1 MARQP
6 TRLWIVAADTPK
18 KKQYVRCI
26 KQISKNITDFEV
38 IIRTTSDPRK
48 VKNVD
53 ILLLLLE
60 AKSFA
65 LSVIEKLLSELNK
78 RTICLI
84 DTQINDKEFLKKI
97 VQVPNQ
103 VFLFPSTWLENGLCE
118 VILQR
123 IVQDWRTQLIID
135 ESIRAND
142 SLLKNLPGMAYRCIN
157 DISWTMRYVSM
168 GCRELTGYSPEDL
181 IDNKTIAYNTLI
193 FADDREMVN
202 DEIQNAIEKN
212 KQYQI
217 VYRIKTAE
225 GTPKWVW
232 EKGNAFRSLDTGDY
246 FLEGFI
252 TDITD
257 RVMAQRELIE
267 SQVKLKN
274 IYNTVAIGLGS
285 TKNGVFHEVNDY
297 FCDLLQFTRS
307 DLIGREAS
315 SLFLLKDTEHPISD
329 IFLGE
334 AEVSTHAKLRRKDGE
349 LLDILLTASRIEET
363 VGSEMVSFAVLD
375 LTKQTQLKNLLDE
388 SEAKSRSI
396 IDHMHEGV
404 ILTSEMGVVIEFSD
418 IAAQMI
424 DLKKQEVLGQ
434 SLIKLMDKIEKEQ
447 IVKIKNQNWEAFF
460 NDVLA
465 SRDAKQINKEWEG
478 EIRNPSGEYRFCHI
492 EFFTIATPNGNR
504 LAIIVRD
511 INDSKR
517 HERELQ
523 FLVDISNAIRKSPN
537 DIIAIRKA
545 VLDTLTNLLGFHS
558 ITLASFE
565 DNRDIGSI
573 VELRGITP
581 DKLGKKVSWLNC
593 IQQKTLFEES
603 VYSICDECMKQIFD
617 ESIDPA
623 VFKTRISIPLIFGNH
638 KIAIIFLI
646 HQDEFTDYEFR
657 LLKAVSN
664 IVANAMNQAILFQR
678 TEQRLKRLESLHVI
692 DQSISG
698 LFNLDLTNRIILD
711 QAKEQLEADAGDI
724 LILNTATNM
733 MEYSASFGL
742 MQVNIDEQRVHL
754 SHSMAG
760 QVLMSRDP
768 CIVPDIEKEE
778 IPFIM
783 DHLHRCGF
791 HSYFAYPLVAKGEP
805 KGVIE
810 IYFQNPYQ
818 PDTEWINFLHS
829 LATQAG
835 IAIDNIQLFEKMK
848 RLRYD

>member
-6 TRLWIVAADTPK
+6 TRLWIVAAETPK
-18 KKQYVRCI
+18 KDYYTRCI
-26 KQISKNITDFEV
+26 KRISKQIEDFKV
-38 IIRTTSDPRK
+38 IIRTTSDLWK
-48 VKNVD
+48 VKEVD
-53 ILLLLLE
+53 ILILLLE
-60 AKSFA
+60 PDSFE
-65 LSVIEKLLSELNK
+65 LSSVEKFLSELDK
-78 RTICLI
+78 KTICLI
-84 DTQINDKEFLKKI
+84 NAEFGDKELLKKI
-97 VQVPNQ
+97 VQYPHQ
-103 VFLFPSTWLENGLCE
+103 VFLFPPAWLENGLCE

-123 IVQDWRTQLIID
+123 IAQDRQTQLIID

-157 DISWTMRYVSM
+157 DPSWTMKYVSM
-168 GCRELTGYSPEDL
+168 GCMQLTGYAPQDL
-181 IDNKTIAYNTLI
+181 IDNKKIAYSTLI
-193 FADDREMVN
+193 VVDDRKMVN
-202 DEIQNAIEKN
+202 DEIQNAIKKN
-212 KQYQI
+212 QQYQI
-217 VYRIKTAE
+217 VYRINTAE
-225 GTPKWVW
+225 GSLRWVW

-252 TDITD
+252 TDISD
-257 RVMAQRELIE
+257 RVIAQRELIE

-297 FCDLLQFTRS
+297 FCDLLQYSRS

-315 SLFLLKDTEHPISD
+315 SLFLLKDTEHPVSD
-329 IFLGE
+329 IFLGK

-349 LLDILLTASRIEET
+349 LLDILLTASWIKADE
-363 VGSEMVSFAVLD
+363 GSEMVSFAVLD

-388 SEAKSRSI
+388 STAKSRSI

-404 ILTSEMGVVIEFSD
+404 ILTSETGEVIEFSD

-424 DLKKQEVLGQ
+424 DLVKQEVLGLPITQ
-434 SLIKLMDKIEKEQ
+434 LMNRVEKEQ
-447 IVKIKNQNWEAFF
+447 IVKLTNQNWEAFI

-465 SRDAKQINKEWEG
+465 SRDTKRIDSDWEG
-478 EIRNPSGEYRFCHI
+478 EIRHPSGEYRYYHI
-492 EFFTIATPNGNR
+492 DFFSIATPNGNR

-511 INDSKR
+511 INDRKR

-523 FLVDISNAIRKSPN
+523 FLVDISNAIRRSPN
-537 DIIAIRKA
+537 DIVTIRKA

-558 ITLASFE
+558 IALASFE
-565 DNRDIGSI
+565 DNRDTGSI
-573 VELRGITP
+573 VELRGISP
-581 DKLGKKVSWLNC
+581 DKLGKKISWQNC
-593 IQQKTLFEES
+593 IQQQTLFEDT
-603 VYSICDECMKQIFD
+603 VYSVCDECMRQIFN
-617 ESIDPA
+617 EKIDPA
-623 VFKTRISIPLIFGNH
+623 VFKTRISIPLVFGNH

-646 HQDEFTDYEFR
+646 HRDEFTEYEFR

-742 MQVNIDEQRVHL
+742 NQVNVEVQRVHL

-768 CIVPDIEKEE
+768 CVVPDIEEKE
-778 IPFIM
+778 IPFVM

-791 HSYFAYPLVAKGEP
+791 RSYFAYPLVAKGEP
-805 KGVIE
+805 KGVME
-810 IYFQNPYQ
+810 IYFQRPYQ
-818 PDTEWINFLHS
+818 PDTEWLNFLQS

-848 RLRYD
+848 RLKYD

>member
-1 MARQP
+1 MICCNYSFRSDRQESIF
-6 TRLWIVAADTPK
+6 IVSLEG
-18 KKQYVRCI
+18 Y
-26 KQISKNITDFEV
+26 
-38 IIRTTSDPRK
+38 RTTIP
-48 VKNVD
+48 
-53 ILLLLLE
+53 
-60 AKSFA
+60 
-65 LSVIEKLLSELNK
+65 
-78 RTICLI
+78 
-84 DTQINDKEFLKKI
+84 
-97 VQVPNQ
+97 
-103 VFLFPSTWLENGLCE
+103 
-118 VILQR
+118 
-123 IVQDWRTQLIID
+123 
-135 ESIRAND
+135 
-142 SLLKNLPGMAYRCIN
+142 
-157 DISWTMRYVSM
+157 
-168 GCRELTGYSPEDL
+168 
-181 IDNKTIAYNTLI
+181 
-193 FADDREMVN
+193 
-202 DEIQNAIEKN
+202 
-212 KQYQI
+212 
-217 VYRIKTAE
+217 
-225 GTPKWVW
+225 
-232 EKGNAFRSLDTGDY
+232 
-246 FLEGFI
+246 
-252 TDITD
+252 
-257 RVMAQRELIE
+257 
-267 SQVKLKN
+267 
-274 IYNTVAIGLGS
+274 
-285 TKNGVFHEVNDY
+285 
-297 FCDLLQFTRS
+297 
-307 DLIGREAS
+307 
-315 SLFLLKDTEHPISD
+315 D
-329 IFLGE
+329 IFLGK
-334 AEVSTHAKLRRKDGE
+334 AEVSTHAKLTRKDGE

-396 IDHMHEGV
+396 MDHMHEGV

-424 DLKKQEVLGQ
+424 DLKKQEALGQ
-434 SLIKLMDKIEKEQ
+434 SLIKLIDRIEKEQ
-447 IVKIKNQNWEAFF
+447 IAKLSSQNWKPFL

-465 SRDAKQINKEWEG
+465 SRDAKRINKEWEG

-523 FLVDISNAIRKSPN
+523 FLMDISNAIRKSPN

-581 DKLGKKVSWLNC
+581 DKLGKKVSWQNC
-593 IQQKTLFEES
+593 VQQQTLFEES

-623 VFKTRISIPLIFGNH
+623 VFKTRISIPLVFGNH

>member
-6 TRLWIVAADTPK
+6 TRLWIVAVDTPK

-26 KQISKNITDFEV
+26 KKISKNITDFEV

-53 ILLLLLE
+53 ILILLLE
-60 AKSFA
+60 AESFA

-84 DTQINDKEFLKKI
+84 DTQINDNEFLKKI

-157 DISWTMRYVSM
+157 DISWTMKYVSM

-181 IDNKTIAYNTLI
+181 IDNRTIAYNTLI
-193 FADDREMVN
+193 YVNDREMVN
-202 DEIQNAIEKN
+202 GEIQNAIEKN

-217 VYRIKTAE
+217 VYRIKTTE

-307 DLIGREAS
+307 DLIGRKAS

-396 IDHMHEGV
+396 MDHMHEGV

-424 DLKKQEVLGQ
+424 DLKKQEALGQ
-434 SLIKLMDKIEKEQ
+434 SLIKLIDRIEKEQ
-447 IVKIKNQNWEAFF
+447 IVKLSNQNWKAFF
-460 NDVLA
+460 NEVLA
-465 SRDAKQINKEWEG
+465 SRDAERINKEWEG

-523 FLVDISNAIRKSPN
+523 FLMDISNAIRKSPN

-565 DNRDIGSI
+565 DNRDMGSI

-581 DKLGKKVSWLNC
+581 DKLGKKVSWQNC
-593 IQQKTLFEES
+593 VQQQTLFEES

-617 ESIDPA
+617 EGIDPA

>member
-118 VILQR
+118 VVLQR

-252 TDITD
+252 TDTTD

-267 SQVKLKN
+267 SQAQLKN

-297 FCDLLQFTRS
+297 FCDLLQFSRS

-447 IVKIKNQNWEAFF
+447 IVKLANQNWEAFF

-581 DKLGKKVSWLNC
+581 DKLGKKVSWQNC

-711 QAKEQLEADAGDI
+711 QVKEQLEADAGDI

>member
-1 MARQP
+1 
-6 TRLWIVAADTPK
+6 
-18 KKQYVRCI
+18 
-26 KQISKNITDFEV
+26 
-38 IIRTTSDPRK
+38 

-118 VILQR
+118 VVLQR

-252 TDITD
+252 TDTTD

-267 SQVKLKN
+267 SQAQLKN

-297 FCDLLQFTRS
+297 FCDLLQFSRS

-447 IVKIKNQNWEAFF
+447 IVKLANQNWEAFF

-581 DKLGKKVSWLNC
+581 DKLGKKVSWQNC

-711 QAKEQLEADAGDI
+711 QVKEQLEADAGDI